1 LCGSSYPLF
10 VLVYGGIDTDI
21 YCFEVVTILAS
32 YTGIGCP
39 ETQQIYHINS
49 DMFDWV
55 DIVDIKY
62 I

>member
-1 LCGSSYPLF
+1 MEILT

-21 YCFEVVTILAS
+21 YCFEVRTILTFFA
-32 YTGIGCP
+32 GIGCP
-39 ETQQIYHINS
+39 ETQQVYHIDR